1 MSRFCV
7 CPMLNLYASL
17 FCVIVFGLSWLIFMG
32 GKGAGAGEKRRTS
45 MGSRPEKV
53 ELVRISEW
61 ERFIGPELVLVS
73 IDLFRI
79 LFEIEI

>member
-1 MSRFCV
+1 MLV
-7 CPMLNLYASL
+7 C
-17 FCVIVFGLSWLIFMG
+17 FVVFGLAHPFG
-32 GKGAGAGEKRRTS
+32 RKRRKPGEKNRTF

-73 IDLFRI
+73 INLFRI